1 MRWQTTV
8 ALAAILLVLGTFYYV
23 YEVRLAPE
31 REKTEARKGRIFSA
45 EPADVTELKVER
57 PGETVTVKREGAGWQ
72 MVAPVKARAD
82 RGTVEDM
89 LTTLVTAKSDR
100 EVAAN
105 PAPAELA
112 DFGLDKPAA
121 TLTLVLKDGKQLGL
135 TLGGKS
141 PTGTWVYAREAD
153 KPAVLTVGDTVLRD
167 ATRPVAD
174 FRDKSILA
182 FDRKDVT
189 SLEVQ
194 TRDDTIVF
202 ESADGKWRIAKPVA
216 LAADADVVR
225 DFLDKLEGAKVKEF
239 VAESPASRAAWGLD
253 RPVRVSLHTGKDQNR
268 STRTV
273 LLGRVDGDKKGLYA
287 MREGESS
294 VFLVPEEVW
303 NAVPRTVAMA
313 RDKTVIDV
321 DRDKAARIEIES
333 GKGTVV
339 VAKEGDTWRIVAPEP
354 LPADQVE
361 VGGVLFK
368 LKELRA
374 QAFLS
379 EDASAI
385 PRFLG
390 KPDVRVSVTEAGAK
404 EPKTVL
410 LEPSPERRG
419 GKPSAYAAV
428 AGHGPVVL
436 VDAQAVADLSKS
448 VTDLRDRTL
457 VPGLEP
463 KDVKRVRFKS
473 GDTSV
478 VVDRVGDAEW
488 KAVEP
493 KRGSAKS
500 AKVDDVLYILRGLR
514 WREIADPAGKEPAK
528 YGLDTPSVEVT
539 LYRADG
545 TEIATVKFGKRE
557 TARAWV
563 RTTSSPAVY
572 EVDPKQLGEP
582 PKIPDDIVG

>member
-1 MRWQTTV
+1 MRWQTTA
-8 ALAAILLVLGTFYYV
+8 ALAVILLALGTFYYL

-31 REKTEARKGRIFSA
+31 REKAEARKGRIFTA
-45 EPADVTELKVER
+45 ESADVTEVKVER
-57 PGETVTVKREGAGWQ
+57 PGDTVAVKREGSGWQ
-72 MVAPVKARAD
+72 MVEPVKARAD

-89 LTTLVTAKSDR
+89 LTSLVTAKSDR
-100 EVAAN
+100 EVAAS
-105 PAPAELA
+105 PAPAEVA

-121 TLTLVLKDGKQLGL
+121 KLTLVLKDGKQLGL

-153 KPAVLTVGDTVLRD
+153 KPAVFTVGDTILRD

-189 SLEVQ
+189 SVEVQ
-194 TRDDTIVF
+194 TRDDTIVI
-202 ESADGKWRIAKPVA
+202 ESAGSGWRIAKPLA

-239 VAESPASRAAWGLD
+239 VAESPESRATWGLD
-253 RPVRVSLHTGKDQNR
+253 RPVRVSVHTGKDQNR
-268 STRTV
+268 STRT
-273 LLGRVDGDKKGLYA
+273 LLFGRVDDAKQGVYA

-321 DRDKAARIEIES
+321 DRDKVARIEIES
-333 GKGTVV
+333 SKGTVV
-339 VAKEGDTWRIVAPEP
+339 AAKEGDKWRIVAPES

-368 LKELRA
+368 LKDLKA

-379 EDASAI
+379 NDASAI

-390 KPDVRVSVTEAGAK
+390 QPDVRVSVTEAGVP

-428 AGHGPVVL
+428 AGRGPVVL

-457 VPGLEP
+457 LPGLEP
-463 KDVKRVRFKS
+463 KDVKRVRFRS
-473 GDTSV
+473 GERSV

-488 KAVEP
+488 QAVEP
-493 KRGSAKS
+493 KKGPAKS

-514 WREIADPAGKEPAK
+514 WQEITDPAGKEPAK

-545 TEIATVKFGKRE
+545 TEVATVQFGKRE
-557 TARAWV
+557 AGHAWV
-563 RTTSSPAVY
+563 RTKSSPAVY
-572 EVDPKQLGEP
+572 AVDPKQLGEP
-582 PKIPDDIVG
+582 PKVPDDIVG